1 MSFNLTFVLHLIL
14 YFQVNKP
21 QQINEIDMTLIVAF
35 LLMGLCMHYEDSLSI
50 LFIRAFKT

>member
-1 MSFNLTFVLHLIL
+1 MSFNLTFVLRLIL
-14 YFQVNKP
+14 YFQVNKS

-50 LFIRAFKT
+50 PFIRAFKT